1 MATQATTLTRPLAPA
16 SAGVMLPAFTL
27 WWREIV
33 RFYRQPTRV
42 VGVLASPLVFW
53 LVIGSG
59 FGTSFRSGGGPG
71 QQHYLDYFYPG
82 ALIMIVLFTSIFTMM
97 SVIEDRKEGFL
108 LSVLVAPVPRTA
120 IVLGKVLGGTTLSA
134 VQGLIFL
141 IFAPFAGVHLELA
154 QVLLAAVVVFL
165 VSFALTALGFAIAW
179 PMDSSQA
186 FHGIV
191 NLFLIPLWLL
201 SGALFPIQ
209 NASKWIKVIMR
220 LNPLTYGV
228 EALRGL
234 LYPGAE
240 TTFPLPSAMATLRSV
255 FAGNVWTRITD
266 GKPPHHEARRLIVG
280 NSIAEQYAFFPA
292 LNATLNGTSAAL
304 LLTGRSPDCSRAHCR
319 TPRLHDCCG
328 SCVGSVSGVL
338 SILPLQSRKHS
349 IPGRGM
355 GTSRL
360 FHDSDFPCHTG
371 DRHRAAGDHHFD
383 SRAEGAVSAASGDRA
398 LDVAFVD
405 VCFRHGC
412 DCLFHALP
420 MVPAQLVASDG
431 DSSR

>member
-1 MATQATTLTRPLAPA
+1 MATQATTLARPMGRSA
-16 SAGVMLPAFTL
+16 SAGVTLPAFTL

-108 LSVLVAPVPRTA
+108 LSVLVAPVPRSS

-134 VQGLIFL
+134 VQGMIFL
-141 IFAPFAGVHLELA
+141 IFAPFTGVHLSLS
-154 QVLLAAVVVFL
+154 QVLLVGVVVFL

-186 FHGIV
+186 FHSII

-201 SGALFPIQ
+201 SGALFPMTG
-209 NASKWIKVIMR
+209 ASGWIRALMYI
-220 LNPLTYGV
+220 NPLTYGV
-228 EALRGL
+228 EALRSL

-240 TTFPLPSAMATLRSV
+240 TTSPLPSAL
-255 FAGNVWTRITD
+255 
-266 GKPPHHEARRLIVG
+266 
-280 NSIAEQYAFFPA
+280 
-292 LNATLNGTSAAL
+292 
-304 LLTGRSPDCSRAHCR
+304 
-319 TPRLHDCCG
+319 
-328 SCVGSVSGVL
+328 
-338 SILPLQSRKHS
+338 
-349 IPGRGM
+349 
-355 GTSRL
+355 
-360 FHDSDFPCHTG
+360 
-371 DRHRAAGDHHFD
+371 
-383 SRAEGAVSAASGDRA
+383 
-398 LDVAFVD
+398 
-405 VCFRHGC
+405 
-412 DCLFHALP
+412 
-420 MVPAQLVASDG
+420 
-431 DSSR
+431 